1 MKRAS
6 IEVSLADVMVAWKPG
21 NTTVCTDP
29 TTNALFTTSTL
40 IAPAPQA
47 RVMVSTVGGADGGTL
62 GRVTTGVV
70 PGVVGRVV
78 TGTLGIVGL
87 LVLGAV
93 EGVGLVVVGASVVV
107 VSSLPVGR
115 LTPPGE
121 TLLVG
126 VDVTAL
132 VGVEGFGSDVGALL
146 SPGFDGTV
154 VESSGWV
161 MTVTTT
167 PSGVVTIDPSGVVTT
182 AERGSRA
189 MRSESRDPLWMT
201 TAPIPTIA
209 TVAPRVAA
217 MVRR

>member
-1 MKRAS
+1 M
-6 IEVSLADVMVAWKPG
+6 
-21 NTTVCTDP
+21 
-29 TTNALFTTSTL
+29 
-40 IAPAPQA
+40 
-47 RVMVSTVGGADGGTL
+47 
-62 GRVTTGVV
+62 TGVV
-70 PGVVGRVV
+70 GRVMTGVVGRVV

-93 EGVGLVVVGASVVV
+93 DGAGDVVGVGLVVVGASVVV

-121 TLLVG
+121 TLLDG

-132 VGVEGFGSDVGALL
+132 VGVEGFGYDVGALL

>member
-1 MKRAS
+1 M
-6 IEVSLADVMVAWKPG
+6 
-21 NTTVCTDP
+21 
-29 TTNALFTTSTL
+29 
-40 IAPAPQA
+40 
-47 RVMVSTVGGADGGTL
+47 
-62 GRVTTGVV
+62 
-70 PGVVGRVV
+70 
-78 TGTLGIVGL
+78 
-87 LVLGAV
+87 
-93 EGVGLVVVGASVVV
+93 
-107 VSSLPVGR
+107 
-115 LTPPGE
+115 
-121 TLLVG
+121 VG

-154 VESSGWV
+154 VKSSGWV

>member
-1 MKRAS
+1 M
-6 IEVSLADVMVAWKPG
+6 
-21 NTTVCTDP
+21 
-29 TTNALFTTSTL
+29 
-40 IAPAPQA
+40 
-47 RVMVSTVGGADGGTL
+47 
-62 GRVTTGVV
+62 
-70 PGVVGRVV
+70 GRVV

-93 EGVGLVVVGASVVV
+93 DGAGDVVGVGLVVVVGASVVV